1 MFPYF
6 DRLMVIFGKDR
17 ATGKNAE
24 APADVVEDLDKEEHT
39 HGNNE
44 LLQDVI
50 GLSDDDIQDVTQ
62 SMSVNQAKNKMKVT
76 HSESQ
81 RVRKRSRGENILANS
96 MDKFAN
102 KLVEVVGKSAERM
115 SDVAESVRSMAEGV
129 KVAKSFYDDSRA
141 VADAL
146 MKMDGLTQDEQDK
159 AGRLLMHDPPLV
171 HLFWGFQGERRV
183 QFVKNLLKDN

>member
-1 MFPYF
+1 MF
-6 DRLMVIFGKDR
+6 
-17 ATGKNAE
+17 
-24 APADVVEDLDKEEHT
+24 EDLNKEEHT
-39 HGNNE
+39 HANNE

-62 SMSVNQAKNKMKVT
+62 SISVNQAKNNTRVT
-76 HSESQ
+76 HFESQ

-146 MKMDGLTQDEQDK
+146 VKMDGLTHEEQDK
-159 AGRLLMHDPPLV
+159 AGRLLMHDLPLV
-171 HLFWGFQGERRV
+171 HLFWDFQGERRV